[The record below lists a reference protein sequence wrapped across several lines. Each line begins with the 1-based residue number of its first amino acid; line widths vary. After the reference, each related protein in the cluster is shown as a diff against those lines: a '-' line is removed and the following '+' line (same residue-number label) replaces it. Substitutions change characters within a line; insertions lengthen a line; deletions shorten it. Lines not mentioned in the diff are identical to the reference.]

1 LLIVGERLRKYRPDQ
16 PRHPSGRSDGG
27 RWTST
32 DDSTGDQVQIAQDDA
47 GTAIIASQAAR
58 IGLQVYNAWAQTV
71 GFGEQTLLR
80 ARLFKADREAT
91 DHQIVG
97 VEIVDQSE
105 VQDFCPKY
113 AEVKARLRIA
123 EDQVKSLGA
132 EMSPTQYGTAVHF
145 ALSEQINALKDDN
158 FIAEKSFIKSKEV
171 SYGNLNPSASTFWKM
186 WETEQYVFMTS
197 RQGRQSCILAG

>member
-1 LLIVGERLRKYRPDQ
+1 
-16 PRHPSGRSDGG
+16 
-27 RWTST
+27 
-32 DDSTGDQVQIAQDDA
+32 
-47 GTAIIASQAAR
+47 
-58 IGLQVYNAWAQTV
+58 LQVYNAWAQTA

-80 ARLFKADREAT
+80 ARLFKSDREAA

-145 ALSEQINALKDDN
+145 ALSQQIKALDDDN
-158 FIAEKSFIKSKEV
+158 FIAGKSFIKSKEV
-171 SYGNLNPSASTFWKM
+171 AYGTSESIRIDVLENAGDGTVCVYDIKTGKAVLNPGRMNEIVRNIRMKFPQSTNFIV
-186 WETEQYVFMTS
+186 TEVKT
-197 RQGRQSCILAG
+197 GDP